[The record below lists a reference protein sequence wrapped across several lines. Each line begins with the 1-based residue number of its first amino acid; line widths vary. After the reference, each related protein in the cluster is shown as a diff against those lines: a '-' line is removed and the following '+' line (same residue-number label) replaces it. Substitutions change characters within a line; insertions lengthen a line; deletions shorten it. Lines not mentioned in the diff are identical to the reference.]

1 MDRRKFL
8 SSSVYFLAGSLLGL
22 NGLSRVFDPPGISED
37 FHHPRYRIPGISED
51 FHHPRYRI
59 ALIIDDIGYSYSRA
73 RQFLNLGLPITFSIL
88 PRLKKGREIAIEIHT
103 RGHEIMLHQPMEP
116 YNRRVNPGPGAL
128 YVGDAPQR
136 ITHIMEK
143 NISNIPYAAGI
154 NNHMGSRFTEYR
166 EGVSRALRVVKEN
179 GLFFIDSLTSGGSV
193 AYEIAKKRHI
203 VSGYRN
209 VFLDNRLDET
219 YILAQLHT
227 LLDCARRYG
236 HAIGIGHPFPE
247 TARAIARF
255 VSTQKDFKDTLVR
268 ASEVIG

>member
-22 NGLSRVFDPPGISED
+22 NGLSRVFKPPGL
-37 FHHPRYRIPGISED
+37 PED

-73 RQFLNLGLPITFSIL
+73 RQFLDLDLPIIFSIL
-88 PRLKKGREIAIEIHT
+88 PRLKKSREIASEIHT

-116 YNRRVNPGPGAL
+116 FDRGINPGPGAL
-128 YVGDAPQR
+128 YVGDTPQR
-136 ITHIMEK
+136 ITDIMEK

-154 NNHMGSRFTEYR
+154 NNHMGSRFTADR
-166 EGVSRALRVVKEN
+166 EGVSHALRVVKEN
-179 GLFFIDSLTSGGSV
+179 GLFFIDSLTSFGSV

-209 VFLDNRLDET
+209 VFLDNRPDES
-219 YILAQLHT
+219 YILSQLY
-227 LLDCARRYG
+227 LLLGYARRYG

-247 TARAIARF
+247 TVRAIARF
-255 VSTQKDFKDTLVR
+255 TSTQKDFKDMLVR

>member
-1 MDRRKFL
+1 MDRRRFL
-8 SSSVYFLAGSLLGL
+8 SSSVSFLAGSLLGL
-22 NGLSRVFDPPGISED
+22 NGLSRAFASPDSSEG
-37 FHHPRYRIPGISED
+37 FHHPS
-51 FHHPRYRI
+51 I

-73 RQFLNLGLPITFSIL
+73 RRFLDLGLPITFSIL
-88 PRLKKGREIAIEIHT
+88 PRLNKGRDLAIEIHT

-116 YNRRVNPGPGAL
+116 YDSGIDPGPGAL

-136 ITHIMEK
+136 ITHIMEE
-143 NISNIPYAAGI
+143 NISNIPYAAGV

-166 EGVSRALRVVKEN
+166 EEVSRALGVVEDN

-193 AYEIAKKRHI
+193 AYKVARKRHM
-203 VSGYRN
+203 VSGCRN
-209 VFLDNRLDET
+209 VFLDNRLDEA
-219 YILAQLHT
+219 YILLQLHT
-227 LLDCARRYG
+227 LLGYARRYG